1 MSQRVVIIG
10 GGAMG
15 GAIALFLALRPEGFA
30 VTVLERDLTYAQAS
44 SALSAGSVRQQFS
57 LAVNVQMSLFG
68 HAFLADPAQWLA
80 VDGQVPEL
88 GLVNKGYLFLAT
100 AAGERILREN
110 HAVQTRCGAAV
121 ELLDTPALAACHP
134 WLNTADIALASY
146 GTANEGWFDGYA
158 LTQALRRKN
167 QSLGVNYLRAEV
179 TALHTRGDYLHT
191 AGLADGTQIAA
202 DVFVNAA
209 GPWAG
214 KVAAMAGIDLP
225 VSARRRTVFA
235 VSSPAQLPGCPMVI
249 DPSGLWFRPEGAHFI
264 CGISPAEDEADP
276 DDLPLEPDLR
286 LFESHIWPRMAHRVP
301 GFEALRMERAWAG
314 YYEVNTLDHNAVI
327 GTHPTLSNLYFANGF
342 SGHGLQHAPAA
353 GLGIAEL
360 IATGGYQTLDLSALG
375 FDRVLTGAPLLE
387 RNII

>member
-1 MSQRVVIIG
+1 MSQRIVIIG
-10 GGAMG
+10 GGAVG
-15 GAIALFLALRPEGFA
+15 GAIALFLALRPEKFS
-30 VTVLERDLTYAQAS
+30 VTVLERDLTYAHAS

-57 LAVNVQMSLFG
+57 QAVNVQMSLFG
-68 HAFLADPAQWLA
+68 HAFLANPAHWLA

-100 AAGERILREN
+100 AAGARILREN
-110 HAVQTRCGAAV
+110 HAVQTRCGATV
-121 ELLDTPALAACHP
+121 ELLDTPSLSARHP

-146 GTANEGWFDGYA
+146 GTASEGWFDGYA

-167 QSLGVNYLRAEV
+167 QSLGVDYVRAEV
-179 TALHTRGDYLHT
+179 VALHRDDQRVHT
-191 AGLADGTQIAA
+191 AVLADSTQIAA
-202 DVFVNAA
+202 DTFVNAA
-209 GPWAG
+209 GPWAR

-225 VSARRRTVFA
+225 VSARRRTVFT
-235 VSSPAQLPGCPMVI
+235 VSSPMKLPDCPMVI
-249 DPSGLWFRPEGAHFI
+249 DASGLWFRPEGAHLI
-264 CGISPAEDEADP
+264 CGMSPAHDEADP
-276 DDLPLEPDLR
+276 DDLPLEPDLH

-327 GTHPTLSNLYFANGF
+327 GTHPALSNLYFANGF

-353 GLGIAEL
+353 GRGVAEL
-360 IATGGYQTLDLSALG
+360 IATGGYQTLDLSPLG
-375 FDRVLTGAPLLE
+375 FERVLKNTPLLE

>member
-1 MSQRVVIIG
+1 MNQRVVIIG
-10 GGAMG
+10 GGAVG
-15 GAIALFLALRPEGFA
+15 GAIALFLAQRPEKFSI
-30 VTVLERDLTYAQAS
+30 TVLERDLAYAQAS

-57 LAVNVQMSLFG
+57 QAVNVQMSLFG
-68 HAFLADPAQWLA
+68 HAFLADPARWLA
-80 VDGQVPEL
+80 VDGQVPDL

-110 HAVQTRCGAAV
+110 HAVQTHCGAAV
-121 ELLDTPALAACHP
+121 ELLAAFALAARHP

-146 GTANEGWFDGYA
+146 GMANEGWFDGYA
-158 LTQALRRKN
+158 LTQALRHKN

-179 TALHTRGDYLHT
+179 TALHTGGAHVHT
-191 AGLADGTQIAA
+191 AVLADGTRIAA

-235 VSSPAQLPGCPMVI
+235 LSSPVQLPDCPMVI
-249 DPSGLWFRPEGAHFI
+249 DASGLWFRPEGTHFI
-264 CGISPAEDEADP
+264 CGISPAEGEQDP

-301 GFEALRMERAWAG
+301 GFEALRLERAWAG

-327 GTHPTLSNLYFANGF
+327 GTHPALKNLYFANGF

-353 GLGIAEL
+353 ARGIAEL
-360 IATGGYQTLDLSALG
+360 IATGRYQTLDLSALG
-375 FDRVLTGAPLLE
+375 FDRVPNNAPLLE